1 MGSESVD
8 SDSLPGP
15 QSNETTPQSHQAGDQ
30 KEKRKPIAVGQT
42 FQSKRL
48 DTPLDKLARQKAGRR
63 SVTRTDRKRGRYIK
77 SRPAGAKPQDIAFD
91 ATLRS
96 AAVYQQQRR
105 AEAAANAGPRLALEL
120 RKQDLQRK
128 IRVRRANN
136 LILFVVD
143 ASWSMAA
150 SERMEATKGAIM
162 SLLMDAYQRRDQ
174 VGLVVFQKER
184 ARLVLPPTSSVD
196 LASRAL
202 RDIPVGGKTP
212 LSSGLMLAYRIC
224 EGARR
229 RDPEVRPLII
239 LLTDGAGN
247 VSMTGIP
254 AQEEALHIAR
264 SMHQAHFNSVVVN
277 MEHVAFD
284 RGLADALASAMGAPC
299 FNLPE
304 LAAESLVRTVRAGM
318 NAAGK

>member
-1 MGSESVD
+1 M
-8 SDSLPGP
+8 
-15 QSNETTPQSHQAGDQ
+15 
-30 KEKRKPIAVGQT
+30 

-48 DTPLDKLARQKAGRR
+48 DTPLDKLTRKQAGRR

-77 SRPAGAKPQDIAFD
+77 SRPAGAKPDDIAFD
-91 ATLRS
+91 ATMRT
-96 AAVYQQQRR
+96 AAIHQRR
-105 AEAAANAGPRLALEL
+105 RHAEAEARGEETMALEL

-128 IRVRRANN
+128 VRVRRANN

-150 SERMEATKGAIM
+150 AERMEATKGAIM

-174 VGLVVFQKER
+174 VGLVVFQKDR

-196 LASRAL
+196 LAHRAL
-202 RDIPVGGKTP
+202 REIPVGGKTP
-212 LSSGLMLAYRIC
+212 LSSGLLLAFRIC

-229 RDPEVRPLII
+229 RDAEVRPLII

-247 VSMTGIP
+247 VSMTGMP
-254 AQEEALHIAR
+254 AQEEAMHMAR
-264 SMHQAHFNSVVVN
+264 LIHQANFNSVVVN

-284 RGLADALASAMGAPC
+284 RGLANALAAEMGAPC
-299 FNLPE
+299 FCLPE
-304 LAAESLVRTVRAGM
+304 LAAESLVKTVQDSLRLTGA
-318 NAAGK
+318 